1 MVTDAGAKAKY
12 EANAKAVD
20 HLVRSLCDP
29 EFKRVRHLNL
39 AWQIWEKLLVAHGG
53 DNHVKA
59 RLFVSYRMQY
69 ENFTQLPGEDID
81 AMFQRFTAI
90 VNNMKANVE
99 DFPYTEHDQAL
110 KLLHILDQNV
120 WGAKVEA
127 IKESGQYLTIELD
140 DLFSKLK
147 SAEVDR
153 KLQSKHEGSTDH
165 SLALVGGSK
174 GKANTNPSCRQFS
187 LSSLMSIPD
196 EEFDVLGEE
205 ELALLSRRFDRLHE
219 NRRNA
224 RRCSGTCYKC
234 GKHGH
239 FIAECPEAE
248 ENKYKMREYKA
259 HPRREDKYSS
269 KGSTTASPRARTR
282 TSGNR
287 ARAST
292 RRTRQEPWWPVQATS
307 TQAQA
312 TRIQA
317 QAVRMKTPGDA
328 RARRMQAG
336 TSVI

>member
-1 MVTDAGAKAKY
+1 
-12 EANAKAVD
+12 
-20 HLVRSLCDP
+20 
-29 EFKRVRHLNL
+29 
-39 AWQIWEKLLVAHGG
+39 
-53 DNHVKA
+53 
-59 RLFVSYRMQY
+59 MQY

-120 WGAKVEA
+120 WGTKVEA
-127 IKESGQYLTIELD
+127 IKESGQYLTIKLD

-147 SAEVDR
+147 SSKVDR
-153 KLQSKHEGSTDH
+153 KLQSKHEDSTDL
-165 SLALVGGSK
+165 SLALVGRSK

-187 LSSLMSIPD
+187 LSSLISIPD

-224 RRCSGTCYKC
+224 RRSSRTCYKC
-234 GKHGH
+234 GKRGH

-259 HPRREDKYSS
+259 HPRWEDKYSS
-269 KGSTTASPRARTR
+269 KGKHYGKSKSKDKDKR
-282 TSGNR
+282 
-287 ARAST
+287 
-292 RRTRQEPWWPVQATS
+292 
-307 TQAQA
+307 
-312 TRIQA
+312 
-317 QAVRMKTPGDA
+317 
-328 RARRMQAG
+328 
-336 TSVI
+336 